1 LNKDLNTEIIV
12 EDIKG
17 PPKEEKKE
25 VVLVKKPRKKH
36 VYTKKT
42 GRPVKVIDYDL
53 VEKLANIFC
62 TQEEISV
69 IVNVSLSSLQH
80 NEKFL
85 QVFRKG
91 RENAK
96 SSLRRMQFKL
106 ALTNPSMAIF
116 LGKNYL
122 GQSDKQD
129 IEYTFVNKEQSEK
142 DILQIFEHQKN

>member
-1 LNKDLNTEIIV
+1 MNKDLNTEIIV

-25 VVLVKKPRKKH
+25 VIPVKKPRKKH

-42 GRPVKVIDYDL
+42 GRPNKIIDYDL

-80 NEKFL
+80 NEKFYRYL
-85 QVFRKG
+85 EKEGKMRK
-91 RENAK
+91 
-96 SSLRRMQFKL
+96 
-106 ALTNPSMAIF
+106 
-116 LGKNYL
+116 
-122 GQSDKQD
+122 
-129 IEYTFVNKEQSEK
+129 V
-142 DILQIFEHQKN
+142 H